1 MINVA
6 SVENMKKSDLY
17 TTENLVP
24 ATELMARAAKEIF
37 DAVNEYGGWKAPVAV
52 VCGIG
57 NNAGDGFAVAELL
70 ADAGIDCTI
79 FLLSEKFTDSG
90 KYYFERCQ
98 KKGVKISREL
108 ELDRFN
114 TVLDCIFGMGFHG
127 EVGEPYRSAIEKIN
141 ASGAYVVSADINS
154 GLCGDSGLPGGSCV
168 RSDLTVAIGSF
179 KSGHFLNSA
188 KDMMKKKV
196 SRDIGIKLLDE
207 PAGLIEPSDIAR
219 LFVRD
224 KNDSNKGDYGYVA
237 LIGGSAEYSGAA
249 KLANLSLSAISA
261 LRSGAGVAK
270 LAVPGCIANAVMPY
284 LLESTLFRLDDA
296 DGSYCFSRNTTER
309 LLSHTRAAA
318 VGMGMG
324 RSVEVK
330 RLLQYLLCEYSGR
343 LIVDADGLNVLSEL
357 SLTGFRNASC
367 RLILTPHLK
376 EFERL
381 SGKSID
387 EVRANPVSAAK
398 EYARASG
405 AIVLLKGPTTVVTDG
420 ETVYLVD
427 RGCPGM
433 ATAGSGDVLSGI
445 LAGICGFVPDDELLL
460 GVAAG
465 AYLNGLAG
473 ELAEA
478 EIPAVSML
486 SGDTAAHIPAA
497 VKRIIETK

>member
-24 ATELMARAAKEIF
+24 ATELMARAAREIF
-37 DAVNEYGGWKAPVAV
+37 DAVNEDGGWRAPVAV

-90 KYYFERCQ
+90 KYYFDRCAE
-98 KKGVKISREL
+98 KGVKVSREL
-108 ELDRFN
+108 ELSGYG

-127 EVGEPYRSAIEKIN
+127 EVGEPFRSAIEKIN

-154 GLCGDSGLPGGSCV
+154 GLGGDSGLPGGICV
-168 RSDLTVAIGSF
+168 RSDLTIAIGSF

-188 KDMMKKKV
+188 KDVMKKKV
-196 SRDIGIKLLDE
+196 SRDIGIKLLDK
-207 PAGLIEPSDIAR
+207 PAKLIEPSDIGH

-224 KNDSNKGDYGYVA
+224 RNDSNKGDYGYVA
-237 LIGGSAEYSGAA
+237 LIGGSVEYSGAA
-249 KLANLSLSAISA
+249 KLANLSLSA

-270 LAVPGCIANAVMPY
+270 LAVPGCIANAVTPY
-284 LLESTLFRLDDA
+284 LLESTLFRLDSTD
-296 DGSYCFSRNTTER
+296 DGCYCFSRNTTER
-309 LLSHTRAAA
+309 LLSHTKAAA
-318 VGMGMG
+318 IGMGMG

-343 LIVDADGLNVLSEL
+343 LIVDADGLNMLSEL
-357 SLTGFRNASC
+357 SLPSFKNSSC

-387 EVRANPVSAAK
+387 EVRADPVSAAK
-398 EYARASG
+398 DYARASG
-405 AIVLLKGPTTVVTDG
+405 AIVLLKGPTTVITDG

-445 LAGICGFVPDDELLL
+445 LSGICGFAPDEELLL

-486 SGDTAAHIPAA
+486 SGDTIAHIPAA
-497 VKRIIETK
+497 VKRLVEAI